1 MFFLIL
7 PLRSLADQIP
17 SVWNVPAENYNFVGR
32 EEALQTITEL
42 FKNAPLKTAVLSG
55 PSGFGKSQIAKRYI
69 YKNYPHYDIVW
80 WFSENQYLELQFE
93 EFSLELGAFLGLDL
107 EERIKTIDRK
117 RLIHIIKEAIRK
129 KNLKCLFVFEDAQTY
144 RDIEPYIPFSHG
156 KNVHVIITTKNANFS
171 AHTIQVKPFKREE
184 SIAYIHL
191 FFPDEVKEIK
201 DDLASHLADCPT
213 SLAFA
218 VEYIKNYP
226 GMTIETY
233 IRKHDV
239 ETATSSQILSEAAKK
254 LGGTM
259 DAYERELF
267 MAIKMNLEDLQ
278 LTSPEAFQL
287 ISFLSLLNHTEIN
300 VNKIKK
306 WLEIRQINYDMLEL
320 MSFINKYSFVE
331 TTTLKD
337 KKKVYLS
344 MQELIQKIISTFVPL
359 NEKKQLIEECSYIL
373 LESFSGRSDQNAETI
388 LKDIAPLLHATKIS
402 EEAMRINYYSST
414 LSSLRIKVFD
424 VLLCGLRDPNKA
436 KVINKHLQEDLKQGI
451 QLSNKDQIL
460 YNINLSVFSAMQSSD
475 YKRALDYGT
484 QASDLLGTEGEMYEE
499 KIRLVA
505 NLIQY
510 LSLIGNLDQCE
521 NLVKRGEDL
530 LPLSQS
536 EAYNAL
542 FIFATTMYLLDKGD
556 LHKTINLIVNNKNL
570 LSKLSSYPSIHFYI
584 LNQLAEA
591 FLKQG
596 NTRECQKTLK
606 QSEKKALGF
615 YADKKNTF
623 FANLDVLKAAC
634 SFNQPNK
641 FKNSE
646 GFIKQALETY
656 AEILQG
662 EDKHRGQAFAH
673 LMLGKLYALHAHYD
687 QAKKQYLISEEIF
700 EKVLQNKK
708 IDDVSELYKS
718 LATLGVDMQDEA
730 LTQKYLDKQIEVFG
744 LDHPKTKEI
753 SLYFDKREF
762 ILPL

>member
-1 MFFLIL
+1 M
-7 PLRSLADQIP
+7 
-17 SVWNVPAENYNFVGR
+17 
-32 EEALQTITEL
+32 
-42 FKNAPLKTAVLSG
+42 
-55 PSGFGKSQIAKRYI
+55 
-69 YKNYPHYDIVW
+69 
-80 WFSENQYLELQFE
+80 QF
-93 EFSLELGAFLGLDL
+93 
-107 EERIKTIDRK
+107 
-117 RLIHIIKEAIRK
+117 
-129 KNLKCLFVFEDAQTY
+129 
-144 RDIEPYIPFSHG
+144 
-156 KNVHVIITTKNANFS
+156 
-171 AHTIQVKPFKREE
+171 
-184 SIAYIHL
+184 
-191 FFPDEVKEIK
+191 
-201 DDLASHLADCPT
+201 
-213 SLAFA
+213 
-218 VEYIKNYP
+218 
-226 GMTIETY
+226 
-233 IRKHDV
+233 
-239 ETATSSQILSEAAKK
+239 
-254 LGGTM
+254 
-259 DAYERELF
+259 
-267 MAIKMNLEDLQ
+267 
-278 LTSPEAFQL
+278 
-287 ISFLSLLNHTEIN
+287 
-300 VNKIKK
+300 
-306 WLEIRQINYDMLEL
+306 
-320 MSFINKYSFVE
+320 
-331 TTTLKD
+331 
-337 KKKVYLS
+337 
-344 MQELIQKIISTFVPL
+344 
-359 NEKKQLIEECSYIL
+359 
-373 LESFSGRSDQNAETI
+373 
-388 LKDIAPLLHATKIS
+388 
-402 EEAMRINYYSST
+402 
-414 LSSLRIKVFD
+414 
-424 VLLCGLRDPNKA
+424 
-436 KVINKHLQEDLKQGI
+436 
-451 QLSNKDQIL
+451 
-460 YNINLSVFSAMQSSD
+460 SD

-484 QASDLLGTEGEMYEE
+484 QASNFLGTEGEMYEE

-615 YADKKNTF
+615 YVDKKNTF

-634 SFNQPNK
+634 NFNQPNK

-646 GFIKQALETY
+646 GLIKQALKTY

-753 SLYFDKREF
+753 SLYFDKKGF